1 MWETPEWIET
11 LWAFECPTDD
21 NQFYLSL
28 PSFWYLCGDDYEDA
42 VIGYSSLR
50 VSKALIN
57 LMEDKDI
64 RKTQFPK
71 DSETNDYI
79 SETGYLTTKIHSR
92 NNEMGQGSF
101 NMLRGSEMY
110 LIIAELAADKQHYDV
125 AKEALNVV
133 RIARGLDKYSGTD
146 AGLADEIQQERR
158 RELFAEG
165 HRLFDM
171 KRRGLALTRTGVD
184 GHDLWTSQLDLPA
197 GSDRFELPI
206 PQAEIEHNLPATDV
220 SCVET
225 YLYDAS
231 YLRLK
236 NIEIGYNLPQKW
248 LSTLNITGL
257 RVYVNATNLL
267 TFTSV
272 PQIDPENIHSQGW
285 SYPQMKAFNFGLTLQ
300 F

>member
-1 MWETPEWIET
+1 
-11 LWAFECPTDD
+11 
-21 NQFYLSL
+21 
-28 PSFWYLCGDDYEDA
+28 
-42 VIGYSSLR
+42 
-50 VSKALIN
+50 
-57 LMEDKDI
+57 MEDKDI

-71 DSETNDYI
+71 DSEINDYI

-206 PQAEIEHNLPATDV
+206 PQAEIDANVELTNNDQNPA
-220 SCVET
+220 
-225 YLYDAS
+225 Y
-231 YLRLK
+231 K
-236 NIEIGYNLPQKW
+236 
-248 LSTLNITGL
+248 
-257 RVYVNATNLL
+257 
-267 TFTSV
+267 
-272 PQIDPENIHSQGW
+272 
-285 SYPQMKAFNFGLTLQ
+285 
-300 F
+300 